1 MNEIEAIDLIV
12 NRLGPAA
19 TGKGVVIG
27 PGDDSAV
34 VCFDP
39 DEETVVTSDVLVEK
53 RHFPEGS
60 PGDLVGYR
68 SVSANISDLSSMG
81 AQPRYLTIAL
91 TVDSIEESWLLAF
104 ADGVRACCL
113 ETGSIVIGGNLARG
127 PKSIA
132 ITALGSVLRGK
143 SVTRSGAEV
152 GDEIWLTGTVGAT
165 AIALQSFRD
174 PQIASLEELLERRNE
189 NALARYFLP
198 IPRVDFASHLFSFA
212 SSATDVSDGLVCEL
226 DQLSRNSGHRM
237 QVDVESVPVW
247 CGANP
252 REAIQSDDSYE
263 LVFTAHPCERTE
275 VTSVAKRTKTP
286 VARIGLVQEGDGVH
300 VHEGEVVIEV
310 DAGYSHF

>member
-12 NRLGPAA
+12 KRLGPAA

-34 VCFDP
+34 VRFDSE
-39 DEETVVTSDVLVEK
+39 EETVVTSDVLVER

-60 PGDLVGYR
+60 RGDLVGYR
-68 SVSANISDLSSMG
+68 SVAVNISDLSSMG

-91 TVDSIEESWLLAF
+91 TADSIEESWLLAF

-132 ITALGSVLRGK
+132 VTALGSVLRSQ

-152 GDEIWLTGTVGAT
+152 GDDIWLTGTLGAT
-165 AIALQSFRD
+165 VIALQNLREPLED
-174 PQIASLEELLERRNE
+174 SLEELLERRNE
-189 NALARYFLP
+189 SALARYFLP
-198 IPRVDFASHLFSFA
+198 IPRVDFASQLSRLA

-226 DQLSRNSGHRM
+226 NQLSRKSGNCMRM
-237 QVDVESVPVW
+237 DVESVPVW

-263 LVFTAHPCERTE
+263 LLFTAHSEKRTQ
-275 VTSVAKRTKTP
+275 VVSAAKRTETP
-286 VARIGLVQEGDGVH
+286 VARIGLVQEGNGVH
-300 VHEGEVVIEV
+300 VREDEAEIEV
-310 DAGYSHF
+310 GGGYSHF